1 MASLTVRRNILIHA
15 SPEIVWKVH
24 TDIDAWSG
32 WQSGISS
39 ARTLSPL
46 EAKSEFEWKSGG
58 ASLATRA
65 MHTWTFTAGQGGTLV
80 TTDESMTGW
89 LVSLLK
95 VSRRFSTSST
105 CGCAT
110 SRQVRAWSVGWFA
123 SRNSSY

>member
-1 MASLTVRRNILIHA
+1 
-15 SPEIVWKVH
+15 VWKVH

-58 ASLATRA
+58 LTIRSTVQSFEPTRCISWTGASLGTRA

-95 VSRRFSTSST
+95 VIMPTFLDKSLDLWLRDLKTKCESL
-105 CGCAT
+105 A
-110 SRQVRAWSVGWFA
+110 
-123 SRNSSY
+123 